1 MKRLFNTS
9 SEIFFVEPK
18 GQEFCLSSKKKSA
31 RKISQQNASK
41 VTHATNPQLR
51 KRGKKMRRN
60 TAVCPCSIWPSL
72 GIALRYYPQQRTHS
86 ALLFASTIDTYK
98 VVYFPMDT
106 NEELPPAEL

>member
-31 RKISQQNASK
+31 RNISQQNASK

-51 KRGKKMRRN
+51 KRGKKCAE
-60 TAVCPCSIWPSL
+60 T
-72 GIALRYYPQQRTHS
+72 Q
-86 ALLFASTIDTYK
+86 LF
-98 VVYFPMDT
+98 V
-106 NEELPPAEL
+106 PAPYGLHWA